1 MYLPQEI
8 IKLKRNG
15 GKLPEAAIQQ
25 FVTGLTDHSFS
36 EGQTAALAMA
46 IYLNGMATEETVALT
61 RAMRDSGAVLNWQ
74 GKLNGPVVDKHS
86 TGGVGDK
93 VSLMLAPMIAACG
106 AYVPMI
112 AGRGL
117 GHTGGTVDKL
127 ETIPGYSC
135 TQPLDM
141 IQREVAR
148 LGCVIVG
155 QSAELAPA
163 DRRLYL
169 IRDVTATVESIPL
182 ITASILSKK
191 LAAGL
196 DVLTMDVKIGSGA
209 IMKNIDDASALAQ
222 SIVNTAKGAGVP
234 TQALLTD
241 MNECLG
247 SSAGNVL
254 EVLETLDYLTGK
266 YREPRLHQVTLELG
280 ASMLQLAGLFADK
293 ASAVAALEH
302 SLTSGKA
309 AEIFAQMV
317 AAMGGPADLLEK
329 PELYLG
335 KAPVIQD
342 IVATQ
347 AGYLAASDTT
357 AVGMAVVRLG
367 GGRAHPA
374 QVIDPVVGFSEV
386 QALGSKV
393 AAGDV
398 LARVH
403 AASVE
408 AAAKASAEYLAA
420 LSFSDSA
427 ISLQPIVHKVID

>member
-8 IKLKRNG
+8 IKMKRNG
-15 GKLPEAAIQQ
+15 GVLPAAAIEQ
-25 FVTGLTDHSFS
+25 FVAGITDNSFS
-36 EGQTAALAMA
+36 EGQIAALAMA
-46 IYLNGMATEETVALT
+46 IYLNGMQTEETVALT

-93 VSLMLAPMIAACG
+93 VSLMLAPMVAACG

-135 TQPLDM
+135 TQSLET

-155 QSAELAPA
+155 QSAQLAPA

-209 IMKNIDDASALAQ
+209 IMKTVDDASALAQ

-234 TQALLTD
+234 TEAHLTD
-241 MNECLG
+241 MNQCLG
-247 SSAGNVL
+247 NTAGNVL

-280 ASMLQLAGLFADK
+280 ASMLRLAGLYPDK
-293 ASAVAALEH
+293 AAAIAALEH

-309 AEIFAQMV
+309 AEIFAKMV
-317 AAMGGPADLLEK
+317 AAMGGPIDLLEK
-329 PELYLG
+329 PQLYLG
-335 KAPVIQD
+335 QAPVIVD
-342 IVATQ
+342 IKAPQ
-347 AGYLAASDTT
+347 AGYLASLDTT
-357 AVGMAVVRLG
+357 AMGMAVVRLG

-374 QVIDPVVGFSEV
+374 QVIDPVVGFSDLLP
-386 QALGSKV
+386 LGTKV

-398 LARVH
+398 IGRVH
-403 AASVE
+403 AATAE
-408 AAAKASAEYLAA
+408 AAAKASAEYVAA
-420 LSFSDSA
+420 LSQSTEVPTLSP
-427 ISLQPIVHKVID
+427 LVHKVIG

>member
-15 GKLPEAAIQQ
+15 GQLPEAAIQQ
-25 FVTGLTDHSFS
+25 FVRGITDHSFS

-46 IYLNGMATEETVALT
+46 IYLNGMQTEETVALT
-61 RAMRDSGAVLNWQ
+61 RAMRDSGSVLNWA

-106 AYVPMI
+106 GYVPMI

-135 TQPLDM
+135 TQPLAK
-141 IQREVAR
+141 IQAEVAR

-209 IMKNIDDASALAQ
+209 IMKNVADATALAT
-222 SIVNTAKGAGVP
+222 SIVNTAKGAGVK

-247 SSAGNVL
+247 ATAGNVL

-280 ASMLQLAGLFADK
+280 ASMLQLAGLAKDK
-293 ASAVAALEH
+293 ASAVAALEL

-309 AEIFAQMV
+309 AEIFARMV
-317 AAMGGPADLLEK
+317 SALGGPADLLEK
-329 PELYLG
+329 PQHYLAA
-335 KAPVIQD
+335 APVVQD
-342 IVATQ
+342 ILAPQ
-347 AGYLAASDTT
+347 AGYLAAADTT

-367 GGRAHPA
+367 GGRAHPQ
-374 QVIDPVVGFSEV
+374 QVIDPAVGFSDV
-386 QALGSKV
+386 LALGSKV
-393 AAGDV
+393 QAGDRI
-398 LARVH
+398 ARVH

-408 AAAKASAEYLAA
+408 AAAKATAEYLAA
-420 LSFSDSA
+420 LSWSDQMV
-427 ISLQPIVHKVID
+427 SLAPIVHKVID

>member
-15 GKLPEAAIQQ
+15 GQLPEAAIQQ
-25 FVTGLTDHSFS
+25 FVKGLTDNSFS

-135 TQPLDM
+135 TQPLDV
-141 IQREVAR
+141 IQREVVR

-309 AEIFAQMV
+309 AEIFAKMV

-342 IVATQ
+342 IVAPQ

-374 QVIDPVVGFSEV
+374 QVIDPVVGFSDV

-408 AAAKASAEYLAA
+408 AALKASAEYLAA

-427 ISLQPIVHKVID
+427 VNLQPIVHKVID

>member
-15 GKLPEAAIQQ
+15 GQLPEAAIQQ
-25 FVTGLTDHSFS
+25 FVRGITDHSFS

-46 IYLNGMATEETVALT
+46 IYLNGMQTEETVALT
-61 RAMRDSGAVLNWQ
+61 RAMRDSGSVLNWA

-106 AYVPMI
+106 GYVPMI

-135 TQPLDM
+135 TQPLAT
-141 IQREVAR
+141 IQAEVAR

-209 IMKNIDDASALAQ
+209 IMKNVADATALAT
-222 SIVNTAKGAGVP
+222 SIVNTAKGAGVK

-247 SSAGNVL
+247 ATAGNVL

-280 ASMLQLAGLFADK
+280 ASMLQLAGLAKDK
-293 ASAVAALEH
+293 ASAVAALEL

-317 AAMGGPADLLEK
+317 SAMGGPVDLLEK
-329 PELYLG
+329 PQHYLAA
-335 KAPVIQD
+335 APVVQD
-342 IVATQ
+342 ILAPQ

-367 GGRAHPA
+367 GGRAHPQ
-374 QVIDPVVGFSEV
+374 QVIDPAVGFSDV
-386 QALGSKV
+386 LALGSKV
-393 AAGDV
+393 QAGDRI
-398 LARVH
+398 ARVH
-403 AASVE
+403 AASAE
-408 AAAKASAEYLAA
+408 AAAKATAEYLAA
-420 LSFSDSA
+420 LSWSDQA
-427 ISLQPIVHKVID
+427 VNLAPIVHKVID

>member
-15 GKLPEAAIQQ
+15 GQLPQAAIEQ
-25 FVTGLTDHSFS
+25 FVKGITDNSFS

-46 IYLNGMATEETVALT
+46 IYLNGMVTEETVALT
-61 RAMRDSGAVLNWQ
+61 RAMRDSGSVLNWA

-135 TQPLDM
+135 TQPLAK
-141 IQREVAR
+141 IQAEVAR

-209 IMKNIDDASALAQ
+209 IMKNVADASALAT
-222 SIVNTAKGAGVP
+222 SIVNTAKGAGVK

-247 SSAGNVL
+247 ATAGNVL

-280 ASMLQLAGLFADK
+280 ASMLQLAGLYADK
-293 ASAVAALEH
+293 TSAIKALEH

-309 AEIFAQMV
+309 AEIFAKMV
-317 AAMGGPADLLEK
+317 AAMGGPADLMEK
-329 PELYLG
+329 P
-335 KAPVIQD
+335 Q
-342 IVATQ
+342 Q
-347 AGYLAASDTT
+347 YLAAAPVVQDILAPQDGFLASSDTV

-367 GGRAHPA
+367 GGRAHPS
-374 QVIDPVVGFSEV
+374 QVIDPAVGFSDV
-386 QALGSKV
+386 LALGAKV
-393 AAGDV
+393 GKGEV

-403 AASVE
+403 AASKE
-408 AAAKASAEYLAA
+408 AADKASSEYLAA
-420 LSFSDSA
+420 LSFSESA
-427 ISLQPIVHKVID
+427 PLLHPIVHKIID

>member
-15 GKLPEAAIQQ
+15 GQLPQAAIEQ
-25 FVTGLTDHSFS
+25 FVKGITDNSFS

-46 IYLNGMATEETVALT
+46 IYLNGMVTEETVALT
-61 RAMRDSGAVLNWQ
+61 RAMRDSGAVLNWA

-135 TQPLDM
+135 TQPLAK
-141 IQREVAR
+141 IQAEVAR

-209 IMKNIDDASALAQ
+209 IMKNVADASALAT
-222 SIVNTAKGAGVP
+222 SIVNTAKGASVK

-247 SSAGNVL
+247 ATAGNVL

-280 ASMLQLAGLFADK
+280 ASMLQLAGLQPDK
-293 ASAVAALEH
+293 ASAIKALEH

-317 AAMGGPADLLEK
+317 AAMGGPVDLMEK
-329 PELYLG
+329 PQQYLAA
-335 KAPVIQD
+335 APVVQD
-342 IVATQ
+342 ILAPQ
-347 AGYLAASDTT
+347 DGFLAASDTV

-367 GGRAHPA
+367 GGRAHPS
-374 QVIDPVVGFSEV
+374 QQIDPAVGFSDV
-386 QALGSKV
+386 LALGKKV
-393 AAGDV
+393 AKGDL

-403 AASVE
+403 AASKE
-408 AAAKASAEYLAA
+408 AADKACSEYLAA
-420 LSFSDSA
+420 LTFSDSA
-427 ISLQPIVHKVID
+427 PLLHPIVHKVID

>member
-15 GKLPEAAIQQ
+15 GQLPEAAIQQ
-25 FVTGLTDHSFS
+25 FVTGLTDNSFS

-135 TQPLDM
+135 TQPLDV

-309 AEIFAQMV
+309 AEIFAKMV

-342 IVATQ
+342 IVAPQ

-374 QVIDPVVGFSEV
+374 QVIDPVVGFSDV

-427 ISLQPIVHKVID
+427 ISQQPIVHKVID

>member
-15 GKLPEAAIQQ
+15 GQLPEAAIQQ
-25 FVTGLTDHSFS
+25 FVRGITDHSFS

-46 IYLNGMATEETVALT
+46 IYLNGMQTEETVALT
-61 RAMRDSGAVLNWQ
+61 RAMRDSGSVLNWA

-106 AYVPMI
+106 GYVPMI

-135 TQPLDM
+135 TQPLAT
-141 IQREVAR
+141 IQAEVAR

-209 IMKNIDDASALAQ
+209 IMKNVADASALAT
-222 SIVNTAKGAGVP
+222 SIVNTAKGAGVK

-247 SSAGNVL
+247 ATAGNVL

-280 ASMLQLAGLFADK
+280 ASMLQLAGLAQDK
-293 ASAVAALEH
+293 ASAVAALEL
-302 SLTSGKA
+302 SLSSGKA

-317 AAMGGPADLLEK
+317 SAMGGPVDLLEK
-329 PELYLG
+329 PQHYLAA
-335 KAPVIQD
+335 APVVQD
-342 IVATQ
+342 ILAPQ

-367 GGRAHPA
+367 GGRAHPQ
-374 QVIDPVVGFSEV
+374 QVIDPAVGFSDVLALGGKV
-386 QALGSKV
+386 QA
-393 AAGDV
+393 GDRI
-398 LARVH
+398 ARVH
-403 AASVE
+403 AASAE
-408 AAAKASAEYLAA
+408 AAAKATAEYLAA
-420 LSFSDSA
+420 LSWSDQA
-427 ISLQPIVHKVID
+427 VNLAPIVHKVID

>member
-15 GKLPEAAIQQ
+15 GQLPEAAIQQ
-25 FVTGLTDHSFS
+25 FVRGITDHSFS
-36 EGQTAALAMA
+36 EGQIAALAMA
-46 IYLNGMATEETVALT
+46 IYLNGMQTEETVALT
-61 RAMRDSGAVLNWQ
+61 RAMRDSGSVLNWA

-106 AYVPMI
+106 GYVPMI

-135 TQPLDM
+135 TQPLAT
-141 IQREVAR
+141 IQAEVAR

-209 IMKNIDDASALAQ
+209 IMKNVADATALAT
-222 SIVNTAKGAGVP
+222 SIVNTAKGAGVK

-247 SSAGNVL
+247 ATAGNVL

-280 ASMLQLAGLFADK
+280 ASMLQLAGLAKDK
-293 ASAVAALEH
+293 ASAVAALEL

-317 AAMGGPADLLEK
+317 SAMGGPVDLLEK
-329 PELYLG
+329 PQQYLAA
-335 KAPVIQD
+335 APVVQD
-342 IVATQ
+342 ILAPQ

-367 GGRAHPA
+367 GGRAHPQ
-374 QVIDPVVGFSEV
+374 QVIDPAVGFSDV
-386 QALGSKV
+386 LALGSKV
-393 AAGDV
+393 QAGDRI
-398 LARVH
+398 ARVH
-403 AASVE
+403 AASAE
-408 AAAKASAEYLAA
+408 AAAKATAEYLAA
-420 LSFSDSA
+420 LSWSDQA
-427 ISLQPIVHKVID
+427 VSLAPIVHKVID

>member
-25 FVTGLTDHSFS
+25 FVTGLTDNSFS

-135 TQPLDM
+135 TQPLDV

-209 IMKNIDDASALAQ
+209 IMKNIEDASALAQ

-317 AAMGGPADLLEK
+317 SAMGGPADLLEK

-342 IVATQ
+342 IVAPQ

-374 QVIDPVVGFSEV
+374 QVIDPVVGFSDV

-427 ISLQPIVHKVID
+427 ISQQPIVHKVID

>member
-15 GKLPEAAIQQ
+15 GQLSAAAIEQ
-25 FVTGLTDHSFS
+25 FVKGLTDNSFS

-46 IYLNGMATEETVALT
+46 IYLNGMHTEETVALT
-61 RAMRDSGAVLNWQ
+61 RAMRDSGAVLNWKN
-74 GKLNGPVVDKHS
+74 KLNGPVVDKHS

-93 VSLMLAPMIAACG
+93 VSLMLAPMVAACG

-135 TQPLDM
+135 TQSLET

-209 IMKNIDDASALAQ
+209 IMKNIDDASALAR
-222 SIVNTAKGAGVP
+222 SIVNTANGAGVP
-234 TQALLTD
+234 TEALLTD
-241 MNECLG
+241 MNQCLG
-247 SSAGNVL
+247 ATAGNAL

-280 ASMLQLAGLFADK
+280 ASMLRLAGLYADK
-293 ASAVAALEH
+293 AAAIAALEH
-302 SLTSGKA
+302 SLSSGKA
-309 AEIFAQMV
+309 AEIFAKMV
-317 AAMGGPADLLEK
+317 SAMGGPADLIEK
-329 PELYLG
+329 PAQYLAS
-335 KAPVIQD
+335 APVVQD
-342 IVATQ
+342 IKAAQ
-347 AGYLAASDTT
+347 SGYLASLDTT
-357 AVGMAVVRLG
+357 AMGMAVVRLG

-374 QVIDPVVGFSEV
+374 QVIDPAVGFSDLLP
-386 QALGSKV
+386 LGSQV
-393 AAGDV
+393 AAGEV
-398 LARVH
+398 IARVH
-403 AASVE
+403 AAS
-408 AAAKASAEYLAA
+408 AAAADKAASEYLAA
-420 LSFSDSA
+420 LTFSDSA
-427 ISLQPIVHKVID
+427 PALTPIVHKVIV